1 MPLHQTTTHRT
12 ERNYRDQK
20 QQQQNKNAL
29 HHGLYSSDFILPSEK
44 AEDFYELLNGVR
56 EDLTPQG
63 TIENRIIVD
72 LTHLFWKKARVNR
85 LTQLLIR
92 QTPVAAQIVASGKRT
107 IKGICAHLASPI
119 DENDGFDVSL
129 EQAESLRS
137 TISDENDR
145 GCLRREARGDRGGR
159 KKPLFGDD
167 RIIPKSHR
175 RCTPPEELYGGR
187 P

>member
-1 MPLHQTTTHRT
+1 M
-12 ERNYRDQK
+12 
-20 QQQQNKNAL
+20 
-29 HHGLYSSDFILPSEK
+29 PSEK

-137 TISDENDR
+137 TISDENIADVSDVKLVEIADEAINRALRTIAQR
-145 GCLRREARGDRGGR
+145 GITDVRRPESITAGALSSLVDELR
-159 KKPLFGDD
+159 K
-167 RIIPKSHR
+167 
-175 RCTPPEELYGGR
+175 CTELD
-187 P
+187 PVSTV